1 VYPAYVTKADICYL
15 KLQGCG
21 TIWISTSPSFL
32 ALPSVLALVRPALFL
47 LRTSHAFSSFQG
59 ANRTPYSHPINLLY
73 EKAVV
78 DYLPI
83 FADLKQR
90 PVLVVGGGEVAA
102 RKVDLL
108 LRAGAEV
115 RIVAQALSAELE
127 HQHLQGC
134 VEWLGQN
141 FVPQQL
147 DDVFLVIAATDDSAL
162 NAEVYAEADK
172 RRVLANVV
180 DDQPRCSFIFPSII
194 DRSPLVVAV
203 SSSGQAPVLARMLRE
218 KLEALLPASLGKM
231 AELAGGL
238 RGKVKQR
245 LVSIGARRR
254 FWEKTF
260 NGRFATLVANGQTDQ
275 AQQQLEQDLTAFAQ
289 GNEGAQ
295 GEIAL
300 VGAGPGDVGLLTLR
314 GLQVMQQADVVLYD
328 HLVSEETLDLVR
340 RDAERICV
348 GKRAGA
354 HSVIQEETNRLL
366 VELAQQGK
374 RVVRLKGGDPFIF
387 GRGGEELQ
395 VAAAAGIP
403 FQVVPGVTAAAG
415 ATAYAGIPLT
425 HRDHAQSVTFITGHC
440 RDDDDGLDWPA
451 LARARQTLAI
461 YMGTMKAA
469 DISRNLIAHGRDA
482 DTPVAVISRGTRA
495 DQQVQTGTLQQL
507 EQLTRQAPLP
517 ALLVIG
523 EVVELH
529 HQIAWFGHQSQT
541 AVATR
546 PAVVNLA

>member
-1 VYPAYVTKADICYL
+1 M
-15 KLQGCG
+15 
-21 TIWISTSPSFL
+21 
-32 ALPSVLALVRPALFL
+32 
-47 LRTSHAFSSFQG
+47 
-59 ANRTPYSHPINLLY
+59 
-73 EKAVV
+73 

-90 PVLVVGGGEVAA
+90 PVLVVGGGEVAT

-108 LRAGAEV
+108 QRSGAEI
-115 RIVAQALSAELE
+115 RIVAQSLLPELE
-127 HQHLQGC
+127 QQWQQGRLI
-134 VEWLGQN
+134 WLGTT
-141 FVPQQL
+141 FEPCQL
-147 DDVFLVIAATDDSAL
+147 DEVFLVIAATDDGAL
-162 NAEVYAEADK
+162 NAKVFAAADK

-218 KLEALLPASLGKM
+218 KLEVLLPASLGQM
-231 AELAGGL
+231 AEVAGRW
-238 RGKVKQR
+238 RGRVKQR
-245 LVSIGARRR
+245 LTSISERRR

-260 NGRFATLVANGQTDQ
+260 DGRFSTQVANGQSAQ
-275 AQQQLEQDLTAFAQ
+275 AEQQLEQDLHRFAQ
-289 GNEGAQ
+289 SGESTQ

-314 GLQVMQQADVVLYD
+314 GLQLMQQADVVLYD
-328 HLVSEETLDLVR
+328 HLVSDEILDLVR

-354 HSVIQEETNRLL
+354 HSVIQEEINRLL
-366 VELAQQGK
+366 LALAQQGK

-395 VAAAAGIP
+395 VAAEAGIP
-403 FQVVPGVTAAAG
+403 FQVVPGITAAAG

-440 RDDDDGLDWPA
+440 RPDGDGLDWA
-451 LARARQTLAI
+451 DLARSRQTLAI
-461 YMGTMKAA
+461 YMGAMKAA
-469 DISRNLIAHGRDA
+469 AISQCLMAHGRVA
-482 DTPVAVISRGTRA
+482 ATPVAVISRGTRA
-495 DQQVQTGTLQQL
+495 DQQVHIGTLQQL
-507 EQLTRQAPLP
+507 EELAQRAALP

-523 EVVELH
+523 EVVALH
-529 HQIAWFGHQSQT
+529 HQIAWFGQQSQAAGT
-541 AVATR
+541 SR

>member
-1 VYPAYVTKADICYL
+1 M
-15 KLQGCG
+15 
-21 TIWISTSPSFL
+21 
-32 ALPSVLALVRPALFL
+32 
-47 LRTSHAFSSFQG
+47 
-59 ANRTPYSHPINLLY
+59 
-73 EKAVV
+73 

-90 PVLVVGGGEVAA
+90 PVLVVGGGDVAA

-108 LRAGAEV
+108 QRAGAEI
-115 RIVAQALSAELE
+115 RIVAQSLSPELE
-127 HQHLQGC
+127 QQRQQGQLL
-134 VEWLGQN
+134 WLGTT
-141 FVPQQL
+141 FDPQQL
-147 DDVFLVIAATDDSAL
+147 DEVFLAIAATDDNAL
-162 NAEVYAEADK
+162 NAAVFAEADK

-203 SSSGQAPVLARMLRE
+203 SSSGQAPVLARLLRE
-218 KLEALLPASLGKM
+218 KLEALLPASLGQM
-231 AELAGGL
+231 AQVAGRW
-238 RGKVKQR
+238 RGQAKQR
-245 LVSIGARRR
+245 LASIGERRR
-254 FWEKTF
+254 FWEKAF
-260 NGRFATLVANGQTDQ
+260 GGRFATLVANGQTAQ
-275 AQQQLEQDLTAFAQ
+275 AERQLEQDLQSFAA
-289 GNEGAQ
+289 GDEGAQ

-328 HLVSEETLDLVR
+328 HLVSGEILDLVR

-440 RDDDDGLDWPA
+440 RPDGDGLDWA
-451 LARARQTLAI
+451 DLARARQTLAI

-469 DISRNLIAHGRDA
+469 DISQRLIAHGRAA

-495 DQQVQTGTLQQL
+495 DQQVQIGTLDQL
-507 EQLTRQAPLP
+507 EHLAQRAPLP

-541 AVATR
+541 EGAAR